1 MTRLAAGIFIL
12 GAAASCLLSMAAKP
26 SASPV
31 GDIDTITVFLTGN
44 ELGALK
50 PCGCSGGQLGGLD
63 RRGAI
68 LSSVSAPK
76 RIIVDT
82 GSFIQGEGQQD
93 LIKFD
98 ILMEAFSRLGYDVV
112 NLTEKDILTA
122 ANHGLLDGAGLT
134 FDLITA
140 QSQEDANVPSS
151 FTKEISLTG
160 RAIAVTIAGFGVTST
175 PVEQIEELFSNR
187 SGTDRANIL
196 ILNQCDEAVIDS
208 ISRMGTV
215 DCLVCPSDAD
225 EPILHSA
232 PDKSPL
238 VFSVG
243 RYGKYVTKLL
253 IKPAQTGQKLTFSF
267 SAVPVTEDLTPQQSI
282 VDLYEAYKMFVRE
295 AGLLEKN
302 PRYVLPNGL
311 KYVGS
316 ESCSPEPCHGYEYEK
331 WSTKKH
337 AHAYATL
344 ADDGYQYDPEC
355 IVCHVVGYEY
365 ESGYVSEEKTPHLK
379 NVGCENCHG
388 PGSKHVKSPLL
399 EKTTQPMS
407 DCTDCHTPEHSAAY
421 GQDPNGYFERIVHW
435 REQNA
440 VGNVK

>member
-1 MTRLAAGIFIL
+1 MRLLAGICIL
-12 GAAASCLLSMAAKP
+12 GVTASCLLSMAAKP
-26 SASPV
+26 SKSPA
-31 GDIDTITVFLTGN
+31 GKNDAITVFLTGN

-63 RRGAI
+63 RRATI
-68 LSSVSAPK
+68 LSGVSASK
-76 RIIVDT
+76 RIIVDA
-82 GSFIQGEGQQD
+82 GNFIQDEGPQD

-98 ILMEAFSRLGYDVV
+98 ILMEAFSRLGYDAV
-112 NLTEKDILTA
+112 NLTEKDVQTA
-122 ANHGLLDGAGLT
+122 ANRGLLDGAGLT

-140 QSQEDANVPSS
+140 QAQDDANVPSS
-151 FTKEISLTG
+151 FTKQLPLMG
-160 RAIAVTIAGFGVTST
+160 RTFPVTVASFDAAMTPLEQVKDLFPDRPAG
-175 PVEQIEELFSNR
+175 E
-187 SGTDRANIL
+187 RANIL
-196 ILNQCDEAVIDS
+196 ILNQCDQTVIDS
-208 ISRMGTV
+208 ISQMGIV

-225 EPILHSA
+225 EPILRSA
-232 PDKSPL
+232 PNKGSL

-243 RYGKYVTKLL
+243 RYGKYVTKLQ
-253 IKPAQTGQKLTFSF
+253 IKPAEGGQKVTFSF
-267 SAVPVTEDLTPQQSI
+267 AAVPVTEDLTPQQSI
-282 VDLYEAYKMFVRE
+282 VELYQAYKEFVKE

-316 ESCSPEPCHGYEYEK
+316 EACKLCHNHTYNYEK

-355 IVCHVVGYEY
+355 ILCHVVGYEY
-365 ESGYVSEEKTPHLK
+365 ESGYVSEEKTPQMK

-388 PGSKHVKSPLL
+388 PGSKHISSLGL

-407 DCTDCHTPEHSAAY
+407 DCTDCHTPEHSPGY
-421 GQDPNGYFERIVHW
+421 GQDPHGYFEKIIHW
-435 REQNA
+435 EPNS